1 MADQATYFLLV
12 KLASQGPAKPA
23 AHRANED
30 PPPTAIEIF
39 AEALTKATDLAA
51 AVVNEQ
57 LVAQGA
63 YDFIV
68 SVTIDLDKYNQ
79 ANPGVGATSALQ
91 VALGLA
97 AAVSHNAGVTTET
110 VPVVQL
116 DDQTV
121 VNVAHSCGL

>member
-12 KLASQGPAKPA
+12 KIASQPTKPA
-23 AHRANED
+23 APAHGA
-30 PPPTAIEIF
+30 PTPTAIEIF
-39 AEALTKATDLAA
+39 GQALEHATDLAG
-51 AVVNEQ
+51 AVVNQ
-57 LVAQGA
+57 AMVAQGA

-79 ANPGVGATSALQ
+79 DHAGDGATSALQ

-110 VPVVQL
+110 VPVVPL

-121 VNVAHSCGL
+121 VNVAHSCGV